1 MDRAVPA
8 RVALALALCTLV
20 GCVPT
25 RTAPIDLYRADTKV
39 IRFALKNPRSAIC
52 PGEPV
57 AMDVELDAIVDGD
70 ILHLKQHRF
79 DLDDRIF
86 EPRQLHLSSAQ
97 GFFAENGSFYPNPDV
112 TASVQTGFVFFV
124 RAPHGPAFSVR
135 FPPSYECTAIIGGVG
150 RYGAPGGNGED
161 AITVDRNADVV
172 TGDDPNAAARGH
184 TAQDGGPGGEGPRFS
199 VYVTWVRT
207 PDYTKLLAARSFGD
221 VQRLTL
227 VAPGTPLNVRAL
239 GGQGGAGGR
248 GGQGGRG
255 LMMGTSSR
263 GRAMYGAGATG
274 GTGGT
279 GGMGGSGG
287 DIDIYIDERFDD
299 LERMV
304 VANVD
309 GGPGGPGGQP
319 GRGGDGGRPNDFTR
333 GTEGSLSTG
342 APGSSGGD
350 GRRGHPGNARV
361 ARADVR
367 AHFDGLGAVVPY

>member
-1 MDRAVPA
+1 MARAVLVG
-8 RVALALALCTLV
+8 VALAVTTCSMA
-20 GCVPT
+20 CVNG
-25 RTAPIDLYRADTKV
+25 TAPIDLYRADTKV
-39 IRFALKNPRSAIC
+39 LRVALKNPRSAIC

-57 AMDVELDAIVDGD
+57 PLDIELDALVDGD
-70 ILHLKQHRF
+70 MIHLKQRRF

-97 GFFAENGSFYPNPDV
+97 GFFGENGSFYPNPDV
-112 TASVQTGFVFFV
+112 TASAQTGFVFFV

-135 FPPSYECTAIIGGVG
+135 FPPSYECTAMIGAAG
-150 RYGAPGGNGED
+150 RYGAPGKDGED
-161 AITVDRNADVV
+161 AIAADRNADVV
-172 TGDDPNAAARGH
+172 RGEDPDAAAWGH
-184 TAQDGGPGGEGPRFS
+184 TAQDGGQGGEGPRFA

-227 VAPGTPLNVRAL
+227 VAPGTPLTVRAR
-239 GGQGGAGGR
+239 GGQGGTGGR

-255 LMMGTSSR
+255 LMMGTSAN
-263 GRAMYGAGATG
+263 GRAIYGAGARG

-287 DIDIYIDERFDD
+287 DVDVYIDDRFDD

-304 VANVD
+304 VADVE

-319 GRGGDGGRPNDFTR
+319 GRGGDGGRPSGFTR
-333 GTEGSLSTG
+333 GTEGSLTNGPPG
-342 APGSSGGD
+342 APGGD
-350 GRRGHPGNARV
+350 GKRGAAGRARI

-367 AHFDGLGAVVPY
+367 AQFDGLGAVVPY